1 MKWLNIPEGS
11 SALEIQHRVAN
22 SPYAKDFNVTSA
34 RIRYLRQQY
43 VDVKWMEPQPEPTSA
58 AIDDPPA
65 TGVPSSAAETHHEA
79 PRLQAAAAISS
90 GAVAV
95 ASSSPLGCFGQAV
108 PTAPAIPAA
117 AATAAKVSA
126 PSIDSAAAILPAA
139 AGTPAIAALD
149 LAPTP
154 PVAAAIA
161 VAHEF
166 GLLPRREEPS
176 TSALPEAPA
185 DSGVASEAAVQAQEE
200 VEMLAKLA
208 FWQIQRSP
216 SHVQPAQIQ
225 QVRSAVM
232 AACWE
237 VMSLQKQAN
246 DETVQESVR
255 EASTAGVACSVDALE
270 AVSRMNSTQHTHK
283 AVPHDSEPPAAAA
296 PPRQHVQEDCTFKS
310 QCDDNGPHSN
320 AFHEMDLVS
329 DGSRGHQAVHGAELC
344 ITQGRDRRDSERGLV
359 PPQKRGRTDP
369 GLRWPESL
377 AAQPS
382 APAQQAVLAQQ
393 ADVEL
398 AAQQALQPLLSVWL
412 QQQSQLQE
420 DRAEAQHR
428 EQQELQQDC
437 LRLLQQ
443 LGQQQVV
450 EQQQVAPQV
459 ESQHEVL
466 RLIAL
471 GLHGAASDR

>member
-1 MKWLNIPEGS
+1 
-11 SALEIQHRVAN
+11 
-22 SPYAKDFNVTSA
+22 
-34 RIRYLRQQY
+34 
-43 VDVKWMEPQPEPTSA
+43 
-58 AIDDPPA
+58 
-65 TGVPSSAAETHHEA
+65 
-79 PRLQAAAAISS
+79 
-90 GAVAV
+90 
-95 ASSSPLGCFGQAV
+95 
-108 PTAPAIPAA
+108 
-117 AATAAKVSA
+117 
-126 PSIDSAAAILPAA
+126 
-139 AGTPAIAALD
+139 
-149 LAPTP
+149 
-154 PVAAAIA
+154 
-161 VAHEF
+161 
-166 GLLPRREEPS
+166 
-176 TSALPEAPA
+176 
-185 DSGVASEAAVQAQEE
+185 
-200 VEMLAKLA
+200 
-208 FWQIQRSP
+208 
-216 SHVQPAQIQ
+216 
-225 QVRSAVM
+225 M

-296 PPRQHVQEDCTFKS
+296 PPRQHVQEDCNFKS

-320 AFHEMDLVS
+320 AYHEMDLVS
-329 DGSRGHQAVHGAELC
+329 DGSRGHRSGHGAELC

-359 PPQKRGRTDP
+359 LPQKRGRTDP